1 MSFAA
6 LIDLRDSVDTMLQ
19 HREYRRPDRNSLQQ
33 HGNKEIAL
41 TLIENSPKRSGP
53 AHIKRDSYH
62 LGAVDVFGSLSTDRW
77 DIGIVVEY
85 ICRIILRLQFAQA
98 KVVFRAVCRTH
109 AVSLVSRNEIGVG
122 PAGSIGRERITQ
134 PLRPGDLSSRAVN
147 HQVTMSV
154 VD

>member
-1 MSFAA
+1 MSRARFGTVV
-6 LIDLRDSVDTMLQ
+6 LIDAQASSYGARRLPMLLRRSALRGSTISKLPLRAAAITRLVTPPPMAG
-19 HREYRRPDRNSLQQ
+19 QQ

-41 TLIENSPKRSGP
+41 TLIENSPK
-53 AHIKRDSYH
+53 
-62 LGAVDVFGSLSTDRW
+62 
-77 DIGIVVEY
+77 
-85 ICRIILRLQFAQA
+85 
-98 KVVFRAVCRTH
+98 RTH